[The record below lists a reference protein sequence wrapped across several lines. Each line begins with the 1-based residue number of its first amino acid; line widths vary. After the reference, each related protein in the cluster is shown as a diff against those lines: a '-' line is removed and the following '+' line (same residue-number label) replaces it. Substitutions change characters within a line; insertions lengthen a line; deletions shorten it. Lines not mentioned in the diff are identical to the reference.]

1 MTSQTSPSRESTR
14 EPTSRDRLL
23 DAGQQLFWHRGFN
36 DVGLTEILKQAGVPK
51 GSFYHHFASKEGF
64 GVEVVDRFAAD
75 SLRTLDRFVEA
86 EQPPLERL
94 RRFFESQHAFYQDN
108 GCQDGCLLGNFGQEL
123 AESSDVL
130 RQRIDVHL
138 RRVRSRIEA
147 CLVEAQQRGELA
159 AELDAPGFADVM
171 LSAWHGALLRMKVEK
186 SLRPIDAFLAFH
198 LPLVHRDAH

>member
-1 MTSQTSPSRESTR
+1 MTSQTSPTQESPR

-23 DAGQQLFWHRGFN
+23 DAGEQLFWHRGFN

-64 GVEVVDRFAAD
+64 GVEVVDRFAAG
-75 SLRTLDRFVEA
+75 SLSTLDGFVEA

-94 RRFFESQHAFYQDN
+94 RLFFESQRSFYEKN

-138 RRVRSRIEA
+138 RRVRSRIET
-147 CLVEAQQRGELA
+147 CLAEAQQRGELD
-159 AELDAPGFADVM
+159 AELSVDAFADVM

-186 SLRPIDAFLAFH
+186 SLRPIDTFLAFH
-198 LPLVHRDAH
+198 LPVAAH